1 CTTSACTGSLSPTMR
16 SSRWGSSRAWT
27 CWVSSRAEAGARHG
41 RSRAERRHHD
51 QFATDLAAAP
61 AAFEPQ
67 EHTMSTT
74 SRKHGVFGRE
84 TRHGGAAGHRQ
95 HEPATQRTDA
105 PVPPERI
112 QARAYEIYEARTREG
127 SPGDAMSDWLQAE
140 R

>member
-1 CTTSACTGSLSPTMR
+1 
-16 SSRWGSSRAWT
+16 
-27 CWVSSRAEAGARHG
+27 
-41 RSRAERRHHD
+41 
-51 QFATDLAAAP
+51 
-61 AAFEPQ
+61 
-67 EHTMSTT
+67 MSTT

-140 R
+140 RELNGGAPGPAETHELEVEARVVRERRLANA